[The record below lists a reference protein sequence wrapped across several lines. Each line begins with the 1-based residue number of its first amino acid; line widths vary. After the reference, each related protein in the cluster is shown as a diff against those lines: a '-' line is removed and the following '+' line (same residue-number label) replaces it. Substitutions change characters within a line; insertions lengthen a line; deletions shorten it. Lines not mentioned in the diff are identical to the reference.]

1 MLSAIC
7 YPRHGIT
14 VERLAD
20 RKALLKGF
28 DDLRRDADATGAI
41 RGMDAFTE
49 QAFGLLTSSRMADA
63 LDLSKEDPKV
73 VERYVAN
80 TDEAALVP
88 FTVPLVAWGMF
99 RTLSTDERV
108 VWIAWIAALLLLS
121 RVRRFR
127 RR

>member
-1 MLSAIC
+1 
-7 YPRHGIT
+7 
-14 VERLAD
+14 
-20 RKALLKGF
+20 
-28 DDLRRDADATGAI
+28 
-41 RGMDAFTE
+41 
-49 QAFGLLTSSRMADA
+49 
-63 LDLSKEDPKV
+63 

-121 RVRRFR
+121 RVPRFR
-127 RR
+127 RRGLSTATRSSGALPSS